1 MSVIQDLR
9 DYLKEEG
16 MSYSEPVEV
25 VVPQGIQLYKTI

>member
-16 MSYSEPVEV
+16 MSYNEPVEV
-25 VVPQGIQLYKTI
+25 VVPQGINYTK

>member
-25 VVPQGIQLYKTI
+25 VVPQGILLYKTI